1 MARKR
6 KKLKDLEYTS
16 REYWNKLLSQ
26 EGLSLDAGKSEK
38 LLYVGG
44 APEVDRLKGF
54 LETNN
59 GRVIP
64 PDNGEGSG
72 DDKE

>member
-6 KKLKDLEYTS
+6 KKLKDLDYNS
-16 REYWNKLLSQ
+16 NEYWNKLLNQ
-26 EGLSLDAGKSEK
+26 EGLSLNAGKSEK

-44 APEVDRLKGF
+44 PSDADRLKGF
-54 LETNN
+54 VDTDN
-59 GRVIP
+59 GRVKP
-64 PDNGEGSG
+64 HAAGSED